1 MFNDSPILESQL
13 DLPLIHRGKV
23 RDVYEVDD
31 KTLLMVASDR
41 VSAFDVVLPQPIP
54 NKGEVLTQIT
64 AWWLKQ
70 LEDHLEH
77 HLIAV
82 DPDAIVTRH
91 PDLAATRPM
100 WEKRSMLVTR
110 TKPVLVECI
119 IRGYITG
126 SAWKEYRNNGTLANE
141 PLPTGL
147 RESEQLEPAIFSPS
161 TKAEQGEHD
170 ENITFGQ
177 VVDLLGPDLSSRL
190 RELSLET
197 LSLIHI

>member
-1 MFNDSPILESQL
+1 MFKDAPVLESQL

-31 KTLLMVASDR
+31 NTLLMVASDR

-70 LEDHLEH
+70 LENHLEH

-91 PDLAATRPM
+91 P
-100 WEKRSMLVTR
+100 
-110 TKPVLVECI
+110 
-119 IRGYITG
+119 
-126 SAWKEYRNNGTLANE
+126 
-141 PLPTGL
+141 
-147 RESEQLEPAIFSPS
+147 
-161 TKAEQGEHD
+161 
-170 ENITFGQ
+170 
-177 VVDLLGPDLSSRL
+177 
-190 RELSLET
+190 
-197 LSLIHI
+197 